1 MALDVAVLVDDVA
14 ILVNSKANKTL
25 GVALDDLADDIAILI
40 LNLAILDNAQTLKTG
55 EGTLR
60 ASDTLVLRDD
70 LALADDLAGV
80 AVDETV
86 LITAAASKLLD
97 VALDKTAE
105 GNALLV
111 DDVALLV
118 EHLVLKDAVVHF
130 FFLLFLFLPGVGVT
144 LDVAVLVDN
153 VAVLIDSETNQ
164 ALGVAL
170 DDLTNDVLVLVGDLA
185 TLDDTKAFE
194 AGEGTLR
201 FGLALLLG
209 NELDA
214 ANDLTLVVPEL
225 ALVVELPAGNL
236 LGLALDQAGDGSSLL
251 ADDDTS
257 LVDLLA
263 LQEGQVDRLLLLLG
277 LLFLLVA
284 VGVTDDR
291 ALLVDDVSVFVNRAT
306 EKLLGVTLS
315 DNTNNVAVL
324 VSDVAVLDDLEA
336 LEASEGSFLLV
347 LFLGNSLGAADD
359 LALVVPELSLGVGG
373 DAGLGE
379 LLGVALNKLTNNV
392 AIAVEKLAS
401 LVARKAVK
409 DGERGKGIA
418 LLFFFLVLALTFLLL
433 FAFLGLLALNLAFT
447 FLAFRGLFLLF
458 LGLLRKSADRT
469 KDGLAILVE
478 DLALVVD
485 LLAGALGKLAVS
497 KLTNLLAIFV
507 QDLALLVELV
517 ALKGLN
523 ARSVVLL
530 GQLTELLKKLL
541 GGGLSSLT
549 LSDANLADNIALLV
563 DDLALLVDLLA
574 GALGRVALGELT
586 NLLTIVI
593 KDLALLVDLAVL
605 KNADV
610 VGGSKLAELLSST
623 LGELSIAQ
631 DVAVLVNNLTLLVDV
646 EGVGVNLAIND
657 LLADLLVLDLAKDT
671 TVRANDLASLVKLF
685 ALKGLDAGKLVFD
698 ALGLLLS
705 VISSILSSILSILG
719 GVGGVLGVILGA
731 VDSVASFVN
740 LSVGSGI
747 LNGIG
752 GSAGGLVDTLL
763 NKVGS
768 VFVDVGVA
776 NNVTLVIDEFTVGVE
791 SGVLELRRVALGDL
805 TDGVALG
812 VVDETVDL
820 AGQTLHNGEAGEVV
834 VILLVLLII
843 VLLLVIIG
851 VGEVLL
857 RTLGKLLAVLAG
869 LLDLSLDLIGE
880 KLAAADK
887 VTIVVKDLSVVANGV
902 TLEVLGVTLRKLAD
916 GVALGVVDVAIFA
929 NLEALEHA
937 EVAKGSTIGNTVGL
951 VLDTV
956 DLVLGTFS
964 SVVDLAFGV
973 FGGVLDVALSI
984 FGLVLGVL
992 SLVLDTL
999 SSVFGLVLSILS
1011 GVLSLVLDAL
1021 GGIFGLVFGTLSG
1034 LTSLVGGLASD
1045 LLALFG
1051 SALGSLLGTILDVLG
1066 SLLGVLSGLLRI
1078 LVASKTGS
1086 LVSKTLGTAEHL
1098 AALLL
1103 VFLLFVVVLGVVLGV
1118 VCGLA
1123 SLASLLGGVVSYV
1136 LALFLGVVGSTLSLL
1151 GCAFDSVVVVVVV
1164 VVIDGLGSGLLET
1177 LLALVAGLR
1186 DLAHEAL
1193 ALFFVVVVVLVVL
1206 DLDVL
1211 LGLLARVLGG
1221 VLGLAGL
1228 LASIRCLGL
1237 GSRFGRL
1244 STLGCGLAELLGSVS
1259 RLPAELGG
1267 SLGGAG
1273 LLPACRWGGSHVI

>member
-1 MALDVAVLVDDVA
+1 VRHVVELLLGVVYGGDDVGCDVLQALGQAVLLGSSLTSALTALGLCGDLAVGIEAAKGAVALLQNATGLLDERLDVVDQLVLVELVLGCAVGLVHVLLDLLAHRLHTLESLLADAAHLLGDLALLLTLGGLLELLLGGALVGLLVDVLEQSALADLVAVDVDNVSVVVDLLTNTVTEVSIGELTDKVTVLIADLTLLVNTHARHGVDTALLLLRLPALGHTDLVAVLVNDGAVLLDTVTEKLLDVTLSDATNDVAAGGGDSLILVDLEALEAGKGTFGAGVLSEDKLAASNDVTGVVPDLALTVDLLANKSLSVTLGDATNDGAVAVNSVAGLVDGGAGKSRHVDLLLLDLLLLPRISMALDVAVLVDDVA

-593 KDLALLVDLAVL
+593 KDLALLVDLR
-605 KNADV
+605 
-610 VGGSKLAELLSST
+610 SSRMRM
-623 LGELSIAQ
+623 S
-631 DVAVLVNNLTLLVDV
+631 
-646 EGVGVNLAIND
+646 
-657 LLADLLVLDLAKDT
+657 
-671 TVRANDLASLVKLF
+671 
-685 ALKGLDAGKLVFD
+685 
-698 ALGLLLS
+698 
-705 VISSILSSILSILG
+705 
-719 GVGGVLGVILGA
+719 
-731 VDSVASFVN
+731 
-740 LSVGSGI
+740 
-747 LNGIG
+747 
-752 GSAGGLVDTLL
+752 
-763 NKVGS
+763 
-768 VFVDVGVA
+768 
-776 NNVTLVIDEFTVGVE
+776 
-791 SGVLELRRVALGDL
+791 
-805 TDGVALG
+805 
-812 VVDETVDL
+812 
-820 AGQTLHNGEAGEVV
+820 
-834 VILLVLLII
+834 
-843 VLLLVIIG
+843 
-851 VGEVLL
+851 
-857 RTLGKLLAVLAG
+857 
-869 LLDLSLDLIGE
+869 
-880 KLAAADK
+880 
-887 VTIVVKDLSVVANGV
+887 
-902 TLEVLGVTLRKLAD
+902 
-916 GVALGVVDVAIFA
+916 
-929 NLEALEHA
+929 
-937 EVAKGSTIGNTVGL
+937 
-951 VLDTV
+951 
-956 DLVLGTFS
+956 
-964 SVVDLAFGV
+964 
-973 FGGVLDVALSI
+973 
-984 FGLVLGVL
+984 
-992 SLVLDTL
+992 
-999 SSVFGLVLSILS
+999 
-1011 GVLSLVLDAL
+1011 
-1021 GGIFGLVFGTLSG
+1021 
-1034 LTSLVGGLASD
+1034 
-1045 LLALFG
+1045 
-1051 SALGSLLGTILDVLG
+1051 
-1066 SLLGVLSGLLRI
+1066 
-1078 LVASKTGS
+1078 
-1086 LVSKTLGTAEHL
+1086 
-1098 AALLL
+1098 
-1103 VFLLFVVVLGVVLGV
+1103 
-1118 VCGLA
+1118 
-1123 SLASLLGGVVSYV
+1123 
-1136 LALFLGVVGSTLSLL
+1136 
-1151 GCAFDSVVVVVVV
+1151 
-1164 VVIDGLGSGLLET
+1164 
-1177 LLALVAGLR
+1177 
-1186 DLAHEAL
+1186 
-1193 ALFFVVVVVLVVL
+1193 
-1206 DLDVL
+1206 
-1211 LGLLARVLGG
+1211 
-1221 VLGLAGL
+1221 
-1228 LASIRCLGL
+1228 
-1237 GSRFGRL
+1237 
-1244 STLGCGLAELLGSVS
+1244 
-1259 RLPAELGG
+1259 
-1267 SLGGAG
+1267 
-1273 LLPACRWGGSHVI
+1273 